1 MYGYKYG
8 SRMNNLCILKLSFN
22 AKDSEETLIMDINA
36 RGDKPRTRLAATKTV
51 HPPPPPPP
59 HPPDTLFTVAQRLW
73 NLTINV

>member
-8 SRMNNLCILKLSFN
+8 SRMNNLCIFKLSFN

-36 RGDKPRTRLAATKTV
+36 REDKPRTRLAATKTV

-59 HPPDTLFTVAQRLW
+59 DTLFTVAQRLW

>member
-8 SRMNNLCILKLSFN
+8 SRMNNLCIFKLSFN

-36 RGDKPRTRLAATKTV
+36 REDKPRTRLAATKTF

-59 HPPDTLFTVAQRLW
+59 THSLL
-73 NLTINV
+73 

>member
-36 RGDKPRTRLAATKTV
+36 RGDKPRTRLAATKTA
-51 HPPPPPPP
+51 HPPPPP

>member
-36 RGDKPRTRLAATKTV
+36 REDKPRTRLAATKTF

-59 HPPDTLFTVAQRLW
+59 RHTLYCSSETLEL
-73 NLTINV
+73 NY

>member
-36 RGDKPRTRLAATKTV
+36 REDKPRTRLAATKTV

-59 HPPDTLFTVAQRLW
+59 RHTLYCSSETLEL
-73 NLTINV
+73 NY